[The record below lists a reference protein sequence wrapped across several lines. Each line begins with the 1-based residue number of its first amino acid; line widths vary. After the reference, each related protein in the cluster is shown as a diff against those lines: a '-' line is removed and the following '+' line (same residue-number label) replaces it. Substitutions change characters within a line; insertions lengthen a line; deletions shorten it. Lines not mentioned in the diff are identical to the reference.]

1 MNNDNDNSY
10 FVPAK
15 PVWDL
20 VRTRQRQWGYT
31 DEEMAAFLELG
42 KVIDVR
48 GWMSRPMAERLL
60 RRLTRPAAPTPGT
73 LAIHRSMSLMEGAS
87 DNRTASQMPED
98 EAAEAS

>member
-1 MNNDNDNSY
+1 MNNHTSY

-31 DEEMAAFLELG
+31 DDEMAAFLELG

-48 GWMSRPMAERLL
+48 GWMGRPMAERLL
-60 RRLTRPAAPTPGT
+60 RRLTRPAAPTRGT
-73 LAIHRSMSLMEGAS
+73 LAVHRSLSLMEGAS
-87 DNRTASQMPED
+87 DNRTAPQTAED